1 MFIGEYQHSVDGK
14 GRLVLPS
21 KFRAGLSD
29 GCIVTKGQEGC
40 LYVLPL
46 AEWQTMADEVS
57 ALPLTDK
64 RGRKW
69 SRVFFGSSEELSFD
83 KQGRAMLPSMLRQ
96 WAGLTDKV
104 TVIGVHSR
112 VELWDPETWA
122 TVLAEGEDEF
132 VNTEER
138 IGETI

>member
-21 KFRAGLSD
+21 KFRAGLAD

-40 LYVLPL
+40 LYVLPI

-69 SRVFFGSSEELSFD
+69 SRVFFGSSEDLSVD
-83 KQGRAMLPSMLRQ
+83 KQGRAMLPATLRQ